1 MAGADWAIG
10 EYNVME
16 LEKEGGRNQ
25 VGLGP
30 GGQWKKL
37 YFIQSAM
44 GSQRRVLSNVEYDLV
59 F

>member
-30 GGQWKKL
+30 GGQGKKL

-44 GSQRRVLSNVEYDLV
+44 GSQRRV
-59 F
+59 

>member
-30 GGQWKKL
+30 GGQGKKL
-37 YFIQSAM
+37 YFIQ
-44 GSQRRVLSNVEYDLV
+44 RPLV
-59 F
+59 VIHTLKAFE